1 MLKKNYKK
9 IGNKKENDVEL
20 MWLNWSIVT
29 INATLHRLDIYR

>member
-29 INATLHRLDIYR
+29 INATLQRLDIYR

>member
-1 MLKKNYKK
+1 MLKKNYRK

-29 INATLHRLDIYR
+29 INATLQRLDIYR